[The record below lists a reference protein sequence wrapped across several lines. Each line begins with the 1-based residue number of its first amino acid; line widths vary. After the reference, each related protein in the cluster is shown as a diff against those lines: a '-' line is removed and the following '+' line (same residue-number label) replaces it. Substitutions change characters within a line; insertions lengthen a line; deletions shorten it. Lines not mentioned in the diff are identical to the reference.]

1 MKSEK
6 GEVLEIFLILFLV
19 AIIALAIMCCVY
31 IVEMTKEES
40 EFGIKEGVVIDKDY
54 NGGYTTMIYAGKV
67 IVPQYHPASW
77 KIKIQKEVKEENKTL
92 WIEVDETT
100 YHSLNIGDFYPKE
113 EK

>member
-6 GEVLEIFLILFLV
+6 GEVLVLGIFLMIFLV
-19 AIIALAIMCCVY
+19 VIMVLIIMLCVY
-31 IVEMTKEES
+31 IVKEES
-40 EFGIKEGVVIDKDY
+40 EFGTKEGFVIDKDY
-54 NGGYTTMIYAGKV
+54 NGAYTTMIYAGKV

-77 KIKIQKEVKEENKTL
+77 KIKIQKEVKGENKAL
-92 WIEVDETT
+92 WVEVDETT